1 MQKNIKISA
10 KMITRPGV
18 KVKQEFLTL
27 SLAFLFLLSSGCGH
41 LAKEPERIFIGKDK
55 NNRSQLIVDNKPYI
69 INGVC
74 YNPMPIGKDNSYDLW
89 QQDIGVFK
97 MDGDLMKDL
106 GVNTIR
112 IYQPGPDVERTKEI
126 INFFY
131 KNFRIRT
138 VMGNWLGFWE
148 GIAPDY
154 ANLEFRKRVKD
165 NCLQMVKEFKDEPAI
180 LIWTLGNENNFSF
193 GKEKLRVWTS
203 PQLDSVADPMKKREA
218 MAEIYYKFVN
228 ELAGEIKK
236 IDKAH
241 PVALGNGGLDN
252 IEIAQKFSGN
262 LDLLAC
268 SVYNGKSFGSA
279 FSKVKNNW
287 GKPFLF
293 SEFGC
298 DSFDALKKQ
307 PDEDVQTEFIS
318 SQWKEIKRN
327 LVQGNGE
334 GNCLG
339 GFVFEWSDEWW
350 KHNDFD
356 PSGYSIQDEG
366 AGWPNGAYYFDIA
379 AEKNLNM
386 NEEWWGIV
394 KIGERDGAP
403 IRVPKKVFYTL
414 KDSWKE

>member
-1 MQKNIKISA
+1 M
-10 KMITRPGV
+10 
-18 KVKQEFLTL
+18 L
-27 SLAFLFLLSSGCGH
+27 LALLFLSASGCVH
-41 LAKEPERIFIGKDK
+41 LDKHPKRITVSKDK
-55 NNRSQLIVDNKPYI
+55 NGRYQLTVDNKAYVI
-69 INGVC
+69 KGVC
-74 YNPMPIGKDNSYDLW
+74 YSPIPIGKNYTFDFW
-89 QQDIGVFK
+89 QQDLDVFRK
-97 MDGDLMKDL
+97 DAQLMEEL

-112 IYQPGPDVERTKEI
+112 IYQPGPDIAKTKEI

-131 KNFRIRT
+131 ENFGIRT
-138 VMGNWLGFWE
+138 VMGNWLEFWE
-148 GIAPDY
+148 GAVPDY
-154 ANLEFRKRVKD
+154 ADPGFRKRVKD

-193 GKEKLRVWTS
+193 GKEKLRVWTN
-203 PQLDSVADPMKKREA
+203 PQLEEISDPMKKREA

-241 PVALGNGGLDN
+241 PVALGNGGIDN
-252 IEIAQKFSGN
+252 IEIAQKFSDN
-262 LDLLAC
+262 FDLLAC

-279 FSKVKNNW
+279 FSKIENNW
-287 GKPFLF
+287 GKPFFF

-298 DSFDALKKQ
+298 DSFNALTKQ
-307 PDEDVQTEFIS
+307 PDEEIQAEFID

-327 LVQGNGE
+327 LHTGSGE

-339 GFVFEWSDEWW
+339 GVVFEWNDEWW

-356 PSGYSIQDEG
+356 PSGDSIQDEG
-366 AGWPNGAYYFDIA
+366 AGWSNGAYYFDIA

-394 KIGERDGAP
+394 KVVQRDGAQ
-403 IRVPKKVFYTL
+403 ICVPKKAFYVL
-414 KDSWKE
+414 KDYWRN